1 VLDLACGSGYG
12 SEIMM
17 KTAAS
22 VHGVDN
28 DAPSVDLAAATIGE
42 RTAATFEIGDGVEFL
57 DRELASSYDMI
68 VCFEGLEHM
77 LDLSTAVS
85 RLAHHVNAG
94 VQLVFSVPN
103 SQAFEEDNPFHVT
116 NFGYQGAAA
125 MVAEFPGA
133 IMLQQY
139 LAEGS
144 LICSQR
150 CDELDA
156 KLLHLERVEPEYANY
171 FLAIVN
177 VDEARVARA
186 HGSRLL
192 LLEAPAHNRYMRN
205 LELANRELRRRNN
218 ELARKMFNH
227 PGLEPAK
234 GGSAASAFVA
244 SSVRELEAAVERKV
258 EEIAARDR
266 DLAARDRD
274 LAARDRDL
282 AQRDDMILAQR
293 RELLRLR
300 QQVVAAAELASASG
314 AESSVT

>member
-12 SEIMM
+12 SEIMI

-22 VHGVDN
+22 VHGVDS
-28 DAPSVDLAAATIGE
+28 DAPSVDLAAATIGQ
-42 RTAATFEIGDGVEFL
+42 RTAATFEIADGVEFL
-57 DRELASSYDMI
+57 GRELGGSYDMI

-85 RLAHHVNAG
+85 RLAHHVNEG
-94 VQLVFSVPN
+94 VQLVFSLLN
-103 SQAFEEDNPFHVT
+103 SRAFEQDNPFHVT
-116 NFGYQGAAA
+116 NFGYQQAAA
-125 MVAEFPGA
+125 LVSELPGA
-133 IMLQQY
+133 ITLQQY

-144 LICSQR
+144 LICAQG

-156 KLLHLERVEPEYANY
+156 KLLHIERVEPEYADY

-177 VDEARVARA
+177 VDEALVARA
-186 HGSRLL
+186 HSSRLL

-227 PGLEPAK
+227 AALDSAK
-234 GGSAASAFVA
+234 AGSAASSFVA
-244 SSVRELEAAVERKV
+244 SRVRELEAVVERKV

-274 LAARDRDL
+274 LA
-282 AQRDDMILAQR
+282 QREDMILAQR
-293 RELLRLR
+293 HELLRLR
-300 QQVVAAAELASASG
+300 QQVVAAAELASAHGADSG
-314 AESSVT
+314 AA